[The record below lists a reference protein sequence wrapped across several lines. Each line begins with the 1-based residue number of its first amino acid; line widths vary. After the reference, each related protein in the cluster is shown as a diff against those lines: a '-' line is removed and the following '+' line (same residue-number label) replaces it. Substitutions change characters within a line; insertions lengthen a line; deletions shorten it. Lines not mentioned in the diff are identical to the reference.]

1 MVKYKIIIS
10 FLFFILYCNCFTFGS
25 YTFDTKNWST
35 NGTLSSCVFY
45 DFVNNDYYDLRA
57 IVHNDHQ
64 GPYKASFPAE
74 LPGGI
79 QTPYTMYFNPC
90 FNDNVCPG
98 GLSVGCMSYVQNSQK
113 ILNSVGSLSEPHSIT
128 LNSEGI
134 SIEYQSALLPS
145 TTCASNGNRRTL
157 VLFITCIPTETF
169 KIIGTY
175 NRRVLC
181 EHTIYIS
188 SKLVCKDRGILF
200 NQGLFYDLTPMKL
213 LASTSHQITNSDQ
226 TQDIL
231 FNLFGNV
238 NRCGTFGTSTL
249 SYQSCIL
256 TVANKVIDY
265 KLDSRYATSPKSV
278 MVGSLSQPRTITF
291 TNDVI
296 TIIYSST
303 TGFTEC
309 SSNGNK
315 YSSKYI
321 LICDPFTEYY
331 VDKFTLESQ
340 CIYQIKVYTKYACPT
355 LRLFKQTQYYDLS
368 PLMLDSTRNYT
379 TSHITDG
386 YEYNIV
392 FNIGNKAQMCSDAFN
407 DYYFACQYDPRYK
420 SFNPLAKAS
429 LGQRVTFDLNQVKF
443 EYTSPMSGC
452 LRTFIIV
459 LTCDENQHY
468 QLVSTLESP
477 ACVYTVTIETKYV
490 CESTIYYNRFD
501 YTYYDITPIKTE
513 KDSPNKIDIVVGG
526 YPYRLFY
533 GIGNTVDY
541 CGEQVGSVPGVDYQA
556 CQYLSGLVIQV
567 GSLKNTSMILNK
579 DGISIYHTSP
589 FDLTKVCQNT
599 RYQRVNILN
608 MVCDPTATNVVVSAT
623 ETANNWA
630 CEYTIEIKTKYACSI
645 NYAPVLPVVGNPCLY
660 SCTPPGALNPKAIV
674 SVLLNLGVCFSEI
687 NKYGTGAQSLLNI
700 FKDTWVSNHNGYDD
714 WMGGQ
719 LYSLLLTG
727 KPQSTISPYVISI
740 THDNL
745 CTYGADGLSKA
756 KNSINDFLTI
766 TNDLLE
772 ISNRAVSLTV
782 TKYTY
787 SDGAITLSTH
797 KLLSTSTG
805 GLAIIKYKN
814 LLCYYSIVPNL
825 QTLIIGSYLLSCPYY
840 SLPTITVHSLTP
852 SIGKVGDTITINGQN
867 LDTDIYDVYF
877 NIIDDNSKIKATIT
891 SRTVN
896 FVKVIVPNG
905 FGNALVYTQN
915 ILNPT
920 TSDKLSFSYPS
931 PTIVKVI
938 SQPFSTGIINR
949 FFVIGQNHR
958 SLITNIVIN
967 PYIDNIEKE
976 AIYCEIEKYCPSSSK
991 IPSIS
996 GSAVGHPCIDSTV
1009 YSENSQFF
1017 DYSKY
1022 DVFVCIK
1029 SSLGVGS
1036 GIIKFP
1042 SQTFT
1047 FAYSYKAPLL
1057 YFVPPGIRIPT
1068 DGGSFQ
1074 LDGKN
1079 FPPTQEIIDLGLNT
1093 PVIIWNNDNF
1103 VTFKGTNLANTNIN
1117 WKSSKSILCVAPPG
1131 FGGPFIVTVT
1141 VGKQVSKTIYPSDL
1155 DENPTNYNLYY
1166 YPPAVVD
1173 ISEVST
1179 DGGEVIIKG
1188 TNFIPASLK
1197 DQINN
1202 QPIIGSPH
1210 SVEFNNVLSSS
1221 WTWIDSTHVKA
1232 IVQKGIGT
1240 ISTIVNVGGQRSD
1253 LNPIPVNFYKRP
1265 ELDNKKYEN
1274 FANSD
1279 ILITGSNFIPVG
1291 VSAGSSSSVKIGGIP
1306 CNSVTWV
1313 DSKSVICNVPIGTG
1327 DNLNIQVTVGGQQTE
1342 LNDYFS
1348 YLGQCDFLCSDLS
1361 NLELAKV
1368 IGENKKDLKS
1378 TLLLTGVCLEQIEQY
1393 NFTDIND
1400 EIESSWI
1407 ENSIIDDWTSGKFYN
1422 YFKSSESYSTV
1433 KTLAK
1438 YITPKNPCIYEN
1450 KRVKNSLD
1458 YLFEINSDIFHL
1470 IELSIS
1476 SKISYPDSPY
1486 ETYFYESSSN
1496 PEYGLSIITFD
1507 SAICSFTESTI
1518 QDYQSGKVLQ
1528 SCSIIPI
1535 INQVINPTTTLQAPY
1550 QYSLTIIGRL
1560 FDSST
1565 RIFLSGY
1572 ECPIIGNIAT
1582 NQNDYIQTLSCSVPP
1597 EIESYS
1603 ASQITFYNDYSEN
1616 NIYNFLFY
1624 FKKSFFFKYPISTVT
1639 QIQYPSSGPIQMNS
1653 EIKVI
1658 GFNFFPYGI
1667 TNPSIQV
1674 FIDDLELTDTIFGL
1688 TSINGVDSFS
1698 FIASGLGSLNLPM
1711 FINDD
1716 INLEFSFERPII
1728 NSILPTNGDYN
1739 TKVTI
1744 NGNNFRKGQS
1754 VKIGDILVNDIEFI
1768 SNQEIIASAPF
1779 GFISGLVV
1787 VYSDDQF
1794 SLEEISFSY
1803 TSPIIDQVILS
1814 NYESKLNT
1822 TGTNYFTVIGRG
1834 LGTYIA
1840 EQVDIIINQEFYASC
1855 EFDFCESLEII
1866 EDIDIKDQGICQYL
1880 KYNKYQYINEN
1891 FDILNCIL
1899 TDSIG
1904 KDKSISIKISEFQN
1918 QTFTYSYYEPWIEKL
1933 TQNSSSA
1940 NTDGGEVIVINGY
1953 NFLPFENLS
1962 PYYENNETIA
1972 QWLNQSEILI
1982 GESYLCQSIN
1992 WTNSYELNCT
2002 IPPGI
2007 GVNHTIIVKVGLQSS
2022 NHTDYLYSYDS
2033 PNLDTINNSTGNE
2046 THYYSS
2052 TDGNN
2057 EIIIT
2062 GYNFIPKELSD
2073 HYNQNE
2079 NKTINSI
2086 LLGKQYCNETIWI
2099 NSTTVKC
2106 KPIAGIGSNY
2116 KIIIKVGN
2124 QDSNE
2129 TVYFSYEK
2137 PILDLKNYT
2146 GSTNGNTEITIT
2158 GINFI
2163 PKELADNNNFNQ
2175 SENYIMIGDNKCN
2188 ETIWINS
2195 TTVKCKPISGTGIN
2209 HRVIITVGNQNSN
2222 ETVYFSYDKPI
2233 LDIKNYSS
2241 PTDGNTEIT
2250 ITGENFIPKEL
2261 AENNNFNQSEN
2272 YIMIGNNEC
2281 NETIWINSTT
2291 VKCKPLA
2298 GIGSNY
2304 KIFIKVGNQDS
2315 NETVY
2320 FSYEMPILD
2329 LKNYT
2334 GSTNGNTEITIT
2346 GINFI
2351 PKELADNNNFNQS
2364 ENYIMIGDNKCNETT
2379 WINSTTVKCKPISG
2393 TGINHKVIITVGN
2406 QNSNETVYFSYD
2418 KPILDIKNY
2427 SSPTDGNTEIT
2438 ITGENFIENY
2448 NQEKHNEN
2456 DNFVRIGENKCN
2468 ETKWINSTT
2477 IKCKIIQ
2484 GIGLDYKIV
2493 VTVANQQSNENVFF
2507 SYEKPMIDS
2516 KTLLASTS
2524 GSETIKITG
2533 TNFIPSTL
2541 VEHYNKEENKDNSI
2555 NSVTINNEFCNDI
2568 TWISSTELTCKPLA
2582 GVGTNHTIFILVG
2595 TQKSNEENS
2604 FSYKPPNI
2612 EEFKYYTAPT
2622 HSNKIITITGE
2633 NFIPIELL
2641 SKDNSNSSVLIDNIK
2656 CEEIKWIDSTKVSC
2670 QVPVGQGK
2678 DLSIKV
2684 KIENQET
2691 EENQQFS
2698 YDKPFIQSINPN
2710 KGRCNQ
2716 EVLITIQGDSFGK
2729 SDQLIKIGNNECQ
2742 DIQFYPNHTFTCK
2755 VPIVENSIESI
2766 VLLNV
2771 GNQDSNDNITYK
2783 YYGPPEIKSI
2793 GLPSYLSFKGDD
2805 LITIIGNNF
2814 IEYDDGSDE
2823 IVKFN
2828 NEPTTIIENT
2838 ETYIKIKTLS
2848 GDEFNVPIA
2857 VELNGQ
2863 ISNTDTS
2870 FVYSNPIIES
2880 VTPSSSSSKSNT
2892 NIIIKGHNLGY
2903 LTNTPKITIGSS
2915 NCLNIKTI
2923 SPNEIHCIVMKSS
2936 AGTKQLTLTYESY
2949 QPTYSQFTH
2958 KNDDDSDSH
2967 DDDDD
2972 DHKNNNG
2979 PKNTI
2984 LSILGG
2990 IIGAAASAAVSGFIT
3005 SIFGGATSVATAAAT
3020 ATAAGTAV
3028 AAATT
3033 ASTATAIAG
3042 AITEGVAVAFTGVS
3056 VIAATAGGVVIT
3068 SIVTATAILISGGST
3083 QSPTPT
3089 IAPTISP
3096 TPTPTDNY
3104 WVRCMVDYSRLT
3116 LQVDNLYGQDIVCID
3131 GNGISSIF
3139 NESFSC
3145 KPDLINDGMICAQQH
3160 QDGTNSTTT
3169 FGNSTLICH
3178 IDSTKSCE
3186 ISPPFI
3192 IPSDPIEDDEYSNI
3206 LECQYNLIENSL
3218 STHSN
3223 NSPLRCYNN
3232 ETENY
3237 FIMNTTLSCSK
3248 DESLS
3253 QDKDTISCL
3262 ADTDDTQIFFYK
3274 NSITCITDYPYY
3286 RCTMKSQ
3293 PSQDDNIIPKPTL
3306 PPIPSI
3312 DDDSTCIYDS
3322 ANSYSIDLQLTTG
3335 TNAKCPKNEK
3345 ELRYDLSTSLTCTD
3359 YITLKNS
3366 TYSISYSN
3374 YICIKTK

>member
-1 MVKYKIIIS
+1 MEKFKIIIS
-10 FLFFILYCNCFTFGS
+10 FLFILFCNCFTFGS

-45 DFVNNDYYDLRA
+45 DFINNDYYDLRA
-57 IVHNDHQ
+57 IVIPDHQ
-64 GPYKASFPAE
+64 GAHRASFTAE
-74 LPGGI
+74 LSGGI
-79 QTPYTMYFNPC
+79 QTPYTLYFNPC
-90 FNDNVCPG
+90 FNDHMCPG
-98 GLSVGCMSYVQNSQK
+98 GLSVGCTFIVQNSQRV
-113 ILNSVGSLSEPHSIT
+113 LNSVGSLSEAHFVTFRTDGIT
-128 LNSEGI
+128 I
-134 SIEYQSALLPS
+134 KYQSALLPS
-145 TTCASNGNRRTL
+145 TTCASNGNRRTMIL
-157 VLFITCIPTETF
+157 IITCDPIEPF
-169 KIIGTY
+169 KVTSTY
-175 NRRVLC
+175 NQRVLC

-188 SKLVCKDRGILF
+188 SKLVCKNRGVLF

-213 LASTSHQITNSDQ
+213 LASTSHQITNDDQ
-226 TQDIL
+226 TKDIL

-256 TVANKVIDY
+256 TVANKAIDY

-355 LRLFKQTQYYDLS
+355 LRLFKQSQYYDLS

-379 TSHITDG
+379 TGHSTNG

-407 DYYFACQYDPRYK
+407 DYYFACQYVPGTK
-420 SFNPLAKAS
+420 TFIPLAKAS
-429 LGQRVTFDLNQVKF
+429 LGQRVTYDLNQVKF
-443 EYTSPMSGC
+443 EYTSPTTADCPNSNK
-452 LRTFIIV
+452 RTFIIV
-459 LTCDENQHY
+459 LNCDENQHY

-477 ACVYTVTIETKYV
+477 ICVYTVTIKTKYV
-490 CESTIYYNRFD
+490 CEPTIYYNRVN
-501 YTYYDITPIKTE
+501 YTFYDITPIKTT
-513 KDSPNKIDIVVGG
+513 KDNPKTVDIVVAGT
-526 YPYRLFY
+526 PYKLY
-533 GIGNTVDY
+533 YSIGNTVNY
-541 CGEQVGSVPGVDYQA
+541 CTNQAAAVPGVDYQS
-556 CQYLSGLVIQV
+556 CQYVSGLVIQV
-567 GSLKNTSMILNK
+567 GSLKNTSMYITNT
-579 DGISIYHTSP
+579 GISIYHTTP
-589 FDLTKVCQNT
+589 FDLTRVCQNT
-599 RYQRVNILN
+599 RYQRVNILK
-608 MVCDPTATNVVVSAT
+608 MVCDPTAINVVSSAT

-630 CEYTIEIKTKYACSI
+630 CEYTIEIKTKYACPI

-660 SCTPPGALNPKAIV
+660 SCTPPGALNPKDIV
-674 SVLLNLGVCFSEI
+674 SVLLNLGICFSEI
-687 NKYGTGAQSLLNI
+687 NKFGTGAQSLLDI
-700 FKDTWVSNHNGYDD
+700 FNNTWVSNHNGYDD

-727 KPQSTISPYVISI
+727 KPQTSISPYISSI

-745 CTYGADGLSKA
+745 CTYGTNGLSKER
-756 KNSINDFLTI
+756 NSISDFLTI

-772 ISNRAVSLTV
+772 ISNRAASSTV

-805 GLAIIKYKN
+805 GLAIIKYRN
-814 LLCYYSIVPNL
+814 MLCYYSIVSNL
-825 QTLIIGSYLLSCPYY
+825 QTLIISNYLLSCPYY
-840 SLPTITVHSLTP
+840 SPTITVYSLTP
-852 SIGKVGDTITINGQN
+852 STAKIGDTITINGEN
-867 LDTDIYDVYF
+867 LDTSRYDVYF
-877 NIIDDNSKIKATIT
+877 NIIGDNSKVKATIT
-891 SRTVN
+891 SRTAN
-896 FVKVIVPNG
+896 SVKVIVPNG

-920 TSDKLSFSYPS
+920 TSDKLPFSYPS
-931 PTIVKVI
+931 TTIVKVI
-938 SQPFSTGIINR
+938 SQPFITGIINR
-949 FFVIGQNHR
+949 FFVIGENHR
-958 SLITNIVIN
+958 SLITNITIY

-996 GSAVGHPCIDSTV
+996 DSAVGHPCIDSTV

-1047 FAYSYKAPLL
+1047 FTYSYKAPLL
-1057 YFVPPGIRIPT
+1057 YYAPPGTPIPT

-1093 PVIIWNNDNF
+1093 SKIIWNNDNF
-1103 VTFKGTNLANTNIN
+1103 VTFKGTNLSNTNIN
-1117 WKSSKSILCVAPPG
+1117 WKSSKSILCIAPPG

-1141 VGKQVSKTIYPSDL
+1141 VGKQASKTTYPGDL

-1173 ISEVST
+1173 ISAVPT
-1179 DGGEVIIKG
+1179 DGGETIIKG
-1188 TNFIPASLK
+1188 TNFIPASLV

-1202 QPIIGSPH
+1202 QTLIGSPN
-1210 SVEFNNVLSSS
+1210 SVKFNNVLSSS
-1221 WTWIDSTHVKA
+1221 WKWINSTHVKA
-1232 IVQKGIGT
+1232 NVQKGIGT
-1240 ISTIVNVGGQRSD
+1240 IFTIVNVGGQSSD
-1253 LNPIPVNFYKRP
+1253 MSPSPLLFYKRP
-1265 ELDNKKYEN
+1265 ELDNKKYES
-1274 FANSD
+1274 FSNSD
-1279 ILITGSNFIPVG
+1279 ILITGSNFVPIG

-1327 DNLNIQVTVGGQQTE
+1327 DNLNIQVIIGDQETQ

-1348 YLGQCDFLCSDLS
+1348 YLGECDFVCSDLS
-1361 NLELAKV
+1361 NLELEKV
-1368 IGENKKDLKS
+1368 IRENKKDLKS
-1378 TLLLTGVCLEQIEQY
+1378 TLLLTGVCLEQINQY
-1393 NFTDIND
+1393 NLTYIKNK
-1400 EIESSWI
+1400 IESSWI
-1407 ENSIIDDWTSGKFYN
+1407 ENSIINDWTSGKFYN

-1433 KTLAK
+1433 KTLGK
-1438 YITPKNPCIYEN
+1438 YITPKNPCIYDN

-1458 YLFEINSDIFHL
+1458 YLFEINSDISHL

-1486 ETYFYESSSN
+1486 ETYFYKSSSN
-1496 PEYGLSIITFD
+1496 PDYGLSIITFD
-1507 SAICSFTESTI
+1507 SLICSFTESTI
-1518 QDYQSGKVLQ
+1518 QNYQNGKVLQ

-1535 INQVINPTTTLQAPY
+1535 ITQVINPTTTLQAPY
-1550 QYSLTIIGRL
+1550 QYSLTIFGRL

-1565 RIFLSGY
+1565 KIFLSGY
-1572 ECPIIGNIAT
+1572 ECLRTSNILI
-1582 NQNDYIQTLSCSVPP
+1582 NQINNIQTLICSVPP
-1597 EIESYS
+1597 EIKSYS
-1603 ASQITFYNDYSEN
+1603 ASPITFYNDYSKN
-1616 NIYNFLFY
+1616 NVYNFLFY

-1639 QIQYPSSGPIQMNS
+1639 EIQYPSSGPIQMNS

-1667 TNPSIQV
+1667 TNPTLKV

-1688 TSINGVDSFS
+1688 TSIDGVDSFS
-1698 FIASGLGSLNLPM
+1698 FIASGLGSLNNSLPM
-1711 FINDD
+1711 IINDG
-1716 INLEFSFERPII
+1716 IKLEFSFERPII

-1744 NGNNFRKGQS
+1744 NGNNFIKGQS
-1754 VKIGDILVNDIEFI
+1754 VKIGDVLVNDIEFI
-1768 SNQEIIASAPF
+1768 SNQKIIVSAPF
-1779 GFISGLVV
+1779 GFIDGDVV
-1787 VYSDDQF
+1787 VYSDDLY
-1794 SLEEISFSY
+1794 SLEETSFSY
-1803 TSPIIDQVILS
+1803 PSPIIDQVILS

-1822 TGTNYFTVIGRG
+1822 TDTSYFTVIGRG

-1840 EQVDIIINQEFYASC
+1840 EQIDIIINQEFYASC

-1866 EDIDIKDQGICQYL
+1866 EDMDIKDQGICQYL
-1880 KYNKYQYINEN
+1880 KYNNYQYINEN

-1918 QTFTYSYYEPWIEKL
+1918 QTFTYSYYEPWIEQL
-1933 TQNSSSA
+1933 TQNSSLA
-1940 NTDGGEVIVINGY
+1940 NTDGGEIIVINGY

-1992 WTNSYELNCT
+1992 WTNSFELNCT

-2007 GVNHTIIVKVGLQSS
+2007 GVNHTIIVKVGLQFS
-2022 NHTDYLYSYDS
+2022 NHTDYLYSYN
-2033 PNLDTINNSTGNE
+2033 PPKLDTINNSTGNE

-2062 GYNFIPKELSD
+2062 GNNFIPKELSD

-2086 LLGKQYCNETIWI
+2086 QLGKQYCNESVWV

-2106 KPIAGIGSNY
+2106 KPLAGIGSNY

-2129 TVYFSYEK
+2129 TVYFSYDK

-2146 GSTNGNTEITIT
+2146 GLANGNTEITIT

-2175 SENYIMIGDNKCN
+2175 SENYIMIGNNKCN

-2195 TTVKCKPISGTGIN
+2195 TS
-2209 HRVIITVGNQNSN
+2209 
-2222 ETVYFSYDKPI
+2222 
-2233 LDIKNYSS
+2233 
-2241 PTDGNTEIT
+2241 
-2250 ITGENFIPKEL
+2250 
-2261 AENNNFNQSEN
+2261 
-2272 YIMIGNNEC
+2272 
-2281 NETIWINSTT
+2281 
-2291 VKCKPLA
+2291 
-2298 GIGSNY
+2298 
-2304 KIFIKVGNQDS
+2304 
-2315 NETVY
+2315 
-2320 FSYEMPILD
+2320 
-2329 LKNYT
+2329 
-2334 GSTNGNTEITIT
+2334 
-2346 GINFI
+2346 
-2351 PKELADNNNFNQS
+2351 
-2364 ENYIMIGDNKCNETT
+2364 
-2379 WINSTTVKCKPISG
+2379 VKCKPISG

-2448 NQEKHNEN
+2448 NQEKHNET
-2456 DNFVRIGENKCN
+2456 DNFVKIGENKCN

-2477 IKCKIIQ
+2477 IKCKPIQ

-2507 SYEKPMIDS
+2507 SYEKPTIDS

-2555 NSVTINNEFCNDI
+2555 NSVTINNQFCNDI
-2568 TWISSTELTCKPLA
+2568 TWINSTELTCKPLA
-2582 GVGTNHTIFILVG
+2582 GVGTNQTIFILVG

-2604 FSYKPPNI
+2604 FSYKPPKI

-2633 NFIPIELL
+2633 NFIPIELI
-2641 SKDNSNSSVLIDNIK
+2641 SKDNSNSSVLIDNKK

-2678 DLSIKV
+2678 DLSIKI

-2691 EENQQFS
+2691 EQNQQFS
-2698 YDKPFIQSINPN
+2698 YDRPFIQSINPS

-2805 LITIIGNNF
+2805 FITIIGNNF
-2814 IEYDDGSDE
+2814 IEYEDGSDE
-2823 IVKFN
+2823 ISVKFN
-2828 NEPTTIIENT
+2828 NEPTTIIEKT
-2838 ETYIKIKTLS
+2838 ETSIKIKTFS
-2848 GDEFNVPIA
+2848 GDEFNVPIG

-2863 ISNTDTS
+2863 ISNIDTS

-2892 NIIIKGHNLGY
+2892 HITIKGQNLGY
-2903 LTNTPKITIGSS
+2903 STNTPKITIGSS

-2923 SPNEIHCIVMKSS
+2923 SPNEVRCIVLKSS
-2936 AGTKQLTLTYESY
+2936 AGTKQITLTYESY

-2958 KNDDDSDSH
+2958 KSDDDSDSH
-2967 DDDDD
+2967 DDSDD
-2972 DHKNNNG
+2972 DHKDNNG
-2979 PKNTI
+2979 PKDTI
-2984 LSILGG
+2984 ISIIGSA
-2990 IIGAAASAAVSGFIT
+2990 IGAAVSAAIGGLIT

-3020 ATAAGTAV
+3020 TTATGTAV
-3028 AAATT
+3028 TTATT
-3033 ASTATAIAG
+3033 ASTATAITSAT
-3042 AITEGVAVAFTGVS
+3042 TEGVAVVFTRVS
-3056 VIAATAGGVVIT
+3056 VIAATAGGVIVT
-3068 SIVTATAILISGGST
+3068 AIVTATVILISGGST
-3083 QSPTPT
+3083 PSPTPT
-3089 IAPTISP
+3089 ITPTISP

-3145 KPDLINDGMICAQQH
+3145 KPDLINNGMICAQQH

-3178 IDSTKSCE
+3178 IDPTKSCE

-3206 LECQYNLIENSL
+3206 LECQYDLNENSL

-3223 NSPLRCYNN
+3223 DSPLRCYNN

-3237 FIMNTTLSCSK
+3237 FTRNTTLSCSK

-3253 QDKDTISCL
+3253 QDKETISCL

-3286 RCTMKSQ
+3286 KCTMKSQ
-3293 PSQDDNIIPKPTL
+3293 ASPDDNIIPEPTL
-3306 PPIPSI
+3306 PPTPSI
-3312 DDDSTCIYDS
+3312 DDESTCIYDS
-3322 ANSYSIDLQLTTG
+3322 TNPYSTDLQPTTG
-3335 TNAKCPKNEK
+3335 TNVKCPTNEK
-3345 ELRYDLSTSLTCTD
+3345 ELHYDLSTYITCTD
-3359 YITLKNS
+3359 NITHKNS
-3366 TYSISYSN
+3366 TYSVSYST
-3374 YICIKTK
+3374 YVCIKTK